1 MEENTARRS
10 KRKRSHPLHFH
21 DKFHDDG
28 NEKHLRKKKKVD
40 THYYEC
46 EIVEVDAAN
55 SCVQIHSVGYP
66 DEDDQWQPFTEDDFP
81 VVKKMARF
89 DYRSETVH
97 ERANALKATLFLEVK
112 KHLLATRKADP
123 EIRIE
128 LPTQS
133 DAYENVFGKVGTV
146 TRSNHGK
153 LMKEVRIS
161 EIESILGAKWNV
173 RVKNVNGDF
182 HFVTEGTVKLWI
194 TDRTPIK
201 KILSVLGESFSSIC
215 MSRIP
220 YWS

>member
-1 MEENTARRS
+1 M
-10 KRKRSHPLHFH
+10 
-21 DKFHDDG
+21 
-28 NEKHLRKKKKVD
+28 
-40 THYYEC
+40 
-46 EIVEVDAAN
+46 EVDAAN
-55 SCVQIHSVGYP
+55 SRVKIHFVGYP
-66 DEDDQWQPFTEDDFP
+66 DEDDQCQPFTEEDFP
-81 VVKKMARF
+81 AVKKMPRF

-123 EIRIE
+123 EVRIE

-146 TRSNHGK
+146 TRSNRGK
-153 LMKEVRIS
+153 LMKEVRNA
-161 EIESILGAKWNV
+161 EMESILGAKWNV

-194 TDRTPIK
+194 TDRAPIK
-201 KILSVLGESFSSIC
+201 DFICIGGSFSSIC